1 MNEVL
6 SYLKKNCGHESHIKI
21 RKGEIFFSMD
31 CYCIAIR
38 LKDVQAFLLNI
49 NEYSF
54 ENIENL
60 NPIDINTSH
69 LESIDIKYGTYLYVE
84 NGKEKIQN
92 RSPYTYIFNK
102 LIADIGADF
111 PEFINDAQ
119 VGPYC
124 IDDSCSMC
132 DDVWEYGFTISIN
145 KSYWERLDFFLY
157 LDCVMKELSSIK
169 IPSFYLQG
177 ESLFDDYEISILPSN
192 TKTRRLGYLVLILRM
207 LDNNRK
213 IPVISF
219 NRFFEQYAQSFTQY
233 LISDN
238 KKGVVVETK
247 TGNSAKPYV
256 ELAMSLGLIHK
267 TAIYYELGKMG
278 KVYLSLKQAVDTDTA
293 NPFHLSA
300 FDKAF
305 FLEQVLKKDFLYMF
319 ILMELICKEG
329 EVSYSLLKQEYQKQL
344 LKRISFLLNQSSNVD
359 SSKLL
364 KLKVI
369 ERRIKSWDKPL
380 TYLEHILMP
389 RINWL
394 YDLGFIEYKRNNIF
408 SFTQIGLSCFL
419 YISIWND
426 LKLGV
431 VLNPINY
438 INMYYVKI
446 INYLC
451 HDNAKP
457 YSFENEGILI
467 EYLNQCF
474 NTFGT
479 IAPNRTTFSLAAN
492 YCKYMLLWKNHVMLD
507 IDEIKNL
514 LSNQLAKCYIYKYQA
529 QYKDGYI
536 QKR

>member
-6 SYLKKNCGHESHIKI
+6 SYLKDSCGHESHIKI

-31 CYCIAIR
+31 CYCIAIK
-38 LKDVQAFLLNI
+38 LKDIQAFLL
-49 NEYSF
+49 EMPESSLV
-54 ENIENL
+54 NIENL
-60 NPIDINTSH
+60 SIIDISKSRI
-69 LESIDIKYGTYLYVE
+69 ESIDIKYGAYLYIE
-84 NGKEKIQN
+84 NGKEKIQSL
-92 RSPYTYIFNK
+92 SPYTFIFNK
-102 LIADIGADF
+102 LIAVISANFPDF
-111 PEFINDAQ
+111 VKDTI

-145 KSYWERLDFFLY
+145 KLYWERLDFFLY
-157 LDCVMKELSSIK
+157 LDRVMKELSSIK

-192 TKTRRLGYLVLILRM
+192 TKARRLGYLVLILRM
-207 LDNNRK
+207 LDNHHR

-219 NRFFEQYAQSFTQY
+219 NRFFEQYVQSFTQY
-233 LISDN
+233 LTSDN

-256 ELAMSLGLIHK
+256 ELAESLGLIHK

-278 KVYLSLKQAVDTDTA
+278 KVYLSLKHAVDIETA

-300 FDKAF
+300 LDKAF
-305 FLEQVLKKDFLYMF
+305 FLEQVLKKDYLYMF
-319 ILMELICKEG
+319 ILMELICKEEEG
-329 EVSYSLLKQEYQKQL
+329 SFSILKQVYQKQL
-344 LKRISFLLNQSSNVD
+344 LKRISILLNQSINVD

-364 KLKVI
+364 KLKVL

-394 YDLGFIEYKRNNIF
+394 YDLGLIEYKSNNFF
-408 SFTQIGLSCFL
+408 SFTHIGLSCFL
-419 YISIWND
+419 NISIWND
-426 LKLGV
+426 LKLGEI
-431 VLNPINY
+431 LNPINY
-438 INMYYVKI
+438 INTYYVKI

-451 HDNAKP
+451 NDNAKP
-457 YSFENEGILI
+457 YSSENEGILI

-514 LSNQLAKCYIYKYQA
+514 LQNQLKKYYIYKFQA